1 MDTPPLGAL
10 VYTMDTAMVGA
21 LVYTKGFY
29 NGWDPELFL
38 RTLK

>member
-21 LVYTKGFY
+21 LVYTHGFS
-29 NGWDPELFL
+29 NGWDPDLFL
-38 RTLK
+38 WTLQ